1 MIIGRRPGRLTGRR
15 LALGALVLMAAGP
28 LAACGGLLSGTRPA
42 QRGPVDGRLRPVRED
57 LSNAISSLATT
68 EYHRIEPIATGPDP
82 KAAFGRLRGLVAS
95 MPGAA
100 VVEDRPGYLYA
111 EFTTR
116 WLRFV
121 DDVEFLL
128 DEPAAVIQ
136 VRSASRLGR
145 RDFGVNR
152 DRIETIRARMAG

>member
-1 MIIGRRPGRLTGRR
+1 MSRPRLGRRVLLGV
-15 LALGALVLMAAGP
+15 LAAVAALP

-42 QRGPVDGRLRPVRED
+42 QRGPVDGALRPVRED
-57 LSNAISSLATT
+57 LSNAVSSQATT
-68 EYHRIEPIATGPDP
+68 EYHRIAPIAAGPDT
-82 KAAFGRLRGLVAS
+82 KASFTRLRGVVAGL
-95 MPGAA
+95 PGAA
-100 VVEDRPGYLYA
+100 IVEERPGYLYA

-121 DDVEFLL
+121 DDVEFLV
-128 DEPAAVIQ
+128 DEKAAVIQ

-152 DRIETIRARMAG
+152 ERIETIRARMAG

>member
-15 LALGALVLMAAGP
+15 LALGALVIVAAGP

-57 LSNAISSLATT
+57 LSNAVSSLATT
-68 EYHRIEPIATGPDP
+68 EYHRIEPIAAGPDP
-82 KAAFGRLRGLVAS
+82 KAAFARLRGVVAA

-100 VVEDRPGYLYA
+100 VVEERPGYLYA

-128 DEPAAVIQ
+128 DEPTAMIHL
-136 VRSASRLGR
+136 RSASRLGR

-152 DRIETIRARMAG
+152 ERIETIRARMAG

>member
-1 MIIGRRPGRLTGRR
+1 MSRPRLGRRVLLGV
-15 LALGALVLMAAGP
+15 LAAVAALP

-42 QRGPVDGRLRPVRED
+42 QRGPVDGALRPVRED
-57 LSNAISSLATT
+57 LSNAVSSQATT
-68 EYHRIEPIATGPDP
+68 EYHRITPIAAGPDT
-82 KAAFGRLRGLVAS
+82 KASFTRLRGVVAGL
-95 MPGAA
+95 PGAA
-100 VVEDRPGYLYA
+100 IVEERPGYLYA

-121 DDVEFLL
+121 DDVEFLV
-128 DEPAAVIQ
+128 DEKAAVIQ

-152 DRIETIRARMAG
+152 ERIETIRARMAG

>member
-1 MIIGRRPGRLTGRR
+1 MIIGRRPGRPTGRR
-15 LALGALVLMAAGP
+15 LALGVLVIVAAGP
-28 LAACGGLLSGTRPA
+28 LAACAGLLSGTRPA

-57 LSNAISSLATT
+57 RSNAVSSFATT
-68 EYHRIEPIATGPDP
+68 EYHRIEPIAAGPDP
-82 KAAFGRLRGLVAS
+82 KAAFARLRSVVAS

-100 VVEDRPGYLYA
+100 VVEERPDYLYA
-111 EFTTR
+111 EFTTH

-128 DEPAAVIQ
+128 HEPSAMIH

-145 RDFGVNR
+145 RDFAVNR
-152 DRIETIRARMAG
+152 ERIETIRAQMAV

>member
-1 MIIGRRPGRLTGRR
+1 M
-15 LALGALVLMAAGP
+15 LAAAAVLA

-57 LSNAISSLATT
+57 LSNAVSSFATT
-68 EYHRIEPIATGPDP
+68 EYHRIAPIAAGPDP
-82 KAAFGRLRGLVAS
+82 KAAFTRLRRVVAGL
-95 MPGAA
+95 PGAA
-100 VVEDRPGYLYA
+100 IVDEQPGYLYA

-116 WLRFV
+116 WLHFV

-128 DEPAAVIQ
+128 DEGAAVIHM
-136 VRSASRLGR
+136 RSASRLGR

-152 DRIETIRARMAG
+152 ERIEAIRAAMTTG

>member
-1 MIIGRRPGRLTGRR
+1 MIGARRPDRLTGRR
-15 LALGALVLMAAGP
+15 LALGVLLVLAALP

-57 LSNAISSLATT
+57 LSNAVSSVATT
-68 EYHRIEPIATGPDP
+68 EYHRIAPIAASPDP
-82 KAAFGRLRGLVAS
+82 AAAFARLRAVVAA

-100 VVEDRPGYLYA
+100 IVDERPGYLYA
-111 EFTTR
+111 EFTTH

-121 DDVEFLL
+121 DDVEFLV
-128 DEPAAVIQ
+128 DEQAAVIH

-152 DRIETIRARMAG
+152 ERIEAIRAGMAG